1 MKRIIKIICAL
12 LALVITVP
20 GFSTFAATVSDP
32 IPENIGTVYNNAT
45 TGIKISYTRLFEDES
60 GKIPVSSGLGAHGGH
75 ETRIVRT
82 ANGTYAAFI
91 TDGTGE
97 PTDEHPG
104 WDCGVAT
111 FSIIKITA
119 DGFERI
125 FTAEYPQALGSCTPN
140 LVQGENGIVY
150 CTIIA
155 DDKDRRSIQHE
166 YCNGVWLQV
175 YKLDTAT
182 DTVTLPGGT
191 QKFRH
196 TTSPT
201 DDHGYGYSQPIFDF
215 KNGKMY
221 ALTCGG
227 EAPGFLAWWIY
238 DLRTDRWNSTC
249 HTVQLQTRRCYING
263 YADGAGG
270 FTVVIER
277 CAPVKT
283 IADYLGVQ
291 FKQTRGYMWDGLYVM
306 HVANPN
312 VNSFTDT
319 VVREAVYTAEGY
331 DNSGK
336 NNTDA
341 VSHYGNSGCTYLDT
355 QNRLHVIYSHKNGNT
370 KKTSVYHAVYDLS
383 GNELFHELI
392 PTSLIAKNGQ
402 ALSLSVSSFAMT
414 QDADGTYYIFCETN
428 SSGAAVRIWT
438 SPASDGLNFT
448 QKVAATKFKDAS
460 GGTFSTGKFIIGNSR
475 CYSDRD
481 GYVPLMFEG
490 NDEYYYTCIALP
502 CAGSA
507 QTHTHTASAAV
518 EENRVEPTCTAAGSY
533 DLVVYCS
540 GCGEQMSRTHKT
552 IPVLGHSYSAVTT
565 APTCTERG
573 FTAHVC
579 VRCGNRYVD
588 SYVDAPGHSWNG
600 GVVTKEPTY
609 TEEGEITYTCTVCG
623 ETRIDLVDKKTLV
636 VGDVNGD
643 GLLTI
648 QDLSH
653 IKQILSGYYDEYDA
667 EAADVNRDGLL
678 TLTDIAEIKILLA

>member
-32 IPENIGTVYNNAT
+32 IPENIGTVYNNST

-91 TDGTGE
+91 TDGTGVA
-97 PTDEHPG
+97 TDEHPG

-175 YKLDTAT
+175 YKLNTAT

-201 DDHGYGYSQPIFDF
+201 YDHGYGYSQPVFDF

-221 ALTCGG
+221 AITCGG
-227 EAPGFLAWWIY
+227 EAPGYLAWWIY
-238 DLRTDRWNSTC
+238 DLKTDRWNSTC
-249 HTVQLQTRRCYING
+249 HTVELQTRRCYING
-263 YADGAGG
+263 YADGANG
-270 FTVVIER
+270 FTIVIER

-283 IADYLGVQ
+283 IAAYLGVQ
-291 FKQTRGYMWDGLYVM
+291 FKQTSGYMWDGLYVM
-306 HVANPN
+306 HVADPN

-319 VVREAVYTAEGY
+319 VVREAVYTAEGH
-331 DNSGK
+331 NNTGK
-336 NNTDA
+336 NNTDT
-341 VSHYGNSGCTYLDT
+341 VSHYGTGGCTYLDT
-355 QNRLHVIYSHKNGNT
+355 ENRLHVIYSHKNGNT
-370 KKTSVYHAVYDLS
+370 KKTSVYHAVYDLF

-392 PTSLIAKNGQ
+392 PTSLISRNGQ
-402 ALSLSVSSFAMT
+402 SLSLSVSSFAMT
-414 QDADGTYYIFCETN
+414 QDADGTYYIFCETS
-428 SSGAAVRIWT
+428 SSGAAVRIWS
-438 SPASDGLNFT
+438 SPASDGLHFT
-448 QKVAATKFKDAS
+448 QKVAATKFNDIN

-490 NDEYYYTCIALP
+490 NDEYFYTCIALP
-502 CAGSA
+502 CAGSV
-507 QTHTHTASAAV
+507 QIHTHTPLPAV
-518 EENRVEPTCTAAGSY
+518 QENRVEATCTAAGSY

-540 GCGEQMSRTHKT
+540 ECGEQVSRTTKT
-552 IPVLGHSYSAVTT
+552 ISALGHRYTIARTP
-565 APTCTERG
+565 ATCTERG
-573 FTAHVC
+573 YATHTC
-579 VRCGNRYVD
+579 TRCGDTYVD
-588 SYVDAPGHSWNG
+588 SYVAALGHSWNE
-600 GVVTKEPTY
+600 GVVTREPTH
-609 TEEGEITYTCTVCG
+609 TEEGEMTYTCLRCG
-623 ETRIDLVDKKTLV
+623 STRTEPVPVLSLTI
-636 VGDVNGD
+636 GDVNGD

-648 QDLSH
+648 SDLSSLKGL
-653 IKQILSGYYDEYDA
+653 IAGLIGEYNED
-667 EAADVNRDGLL
+667 AADVNRDGLL
-678 TLTDIAEIKILLA
+678 TLSDLAAIKLILA